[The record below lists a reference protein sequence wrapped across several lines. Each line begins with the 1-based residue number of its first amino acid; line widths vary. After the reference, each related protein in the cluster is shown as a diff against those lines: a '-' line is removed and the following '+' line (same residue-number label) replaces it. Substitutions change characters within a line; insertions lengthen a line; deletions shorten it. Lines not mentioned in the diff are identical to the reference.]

1 MVNEIKMY
9 FSRHKPIYVI
19 LAAIMIGCGLQ
30 YFILSN
36 ENMKS
41 VQDALSEESESLI
54 FQSFSVDIIALI
66 ALLYYIFCSA
76 ASIMKDGVFEKNKST
91 RKMILHKIYASYLFV
106 FICNGIIV
114 LSTSIIVIILYG
126 FHHDIFY
133 HALLLLIAKSYT
145 AIFYVT
151 WSMFLAV
158 LFKSICLF
166 FPCFLLWRL
175 QKLRFLHFCVN
186 LLFLITLYSI
196 I

>member
-1 MVNEIKMY
+1 MKMVNEIKMY
-9 FSRHKPIYVI
+9 FSHHKPIYVI

-151 WSMFLAV
+151 
-158 LFKSICLF
+158 
-166 FPCFLLWRL
+166 
-175 QKLRFLHFCVN
+175 
-186 LLFLITLYSI
+186 
-196 I
+196 